1 MNWVSLTSLEQLEE
15 LALDAQPK
23 PVMFLKHSTRCSIS
37 SAALAR
43 LEREAEALEAVCLPV
58 YLDLLAYRPISNAL
72 AERFQVQHE
81 SPQVLLVAAGKLIWH
96 ASHMEIRPKEIIEA
110 CQKQLVR

>member
-1 MNWVSLTSLEQLEE
+1 MTWTPLITVEQLDI
-15 LALDAQPK
+15 LSQDSQRK

-43 LEREAEALEAVCLPV
+43 LERQAEALEAVCQPV

-72 AERFQVQHE
+72 AERYQIQHE
-81 SPQVLLVAAGKLIWH
+81 SPQVLLISGGKVIWH
-96 ASHMEIRPKEIIEA
+96 GSHMEIQPSEILDA
-110 CQKQLVR
+110 CRDAASI